1 MASSRKAKGR
11 KPRPKG
17 FFAGKKILVTGGAG
31 FLGQSVVRLLLE
43 NGVRPK
49 DIFVPRSDQYDLR
62 FQVSCAKVVTG
73 QDIVIHLAAN
83 AGGIGWNLAHPGCLF
98 YDNIAMGALLMEEAR
113 RAGAEKFVQIGT
125 VCSYPFRPPRIPF
138 QEDDLWEGYPEST
151 NAPYGIAKKALMV
164 MGQAYRQGY
173 GFNVI
178 YLLPVNLY
186 GPGDH
191 FEPEKSHVIPA
202 LIRKFV
208 DARESG
214 EEEVEIW
221 GTGYHEGVPVS
232 REFLYVDD
240 AAEAIVLATENY
252 DKPAPVNIGSGQEIA
267 INDLVEMIREMTGYR
282 GRVVRNTSKP
292 DGQPRRC
299 LDISRAKA
307 EFGFAARTP
316 FGEGLRKT
324 IEWYERSR
332 AEGEPRR

>member
-1 MASSRKAKGR
+1 MTARGAKNR

-17 FFAGKKILVTGGAG
+17 FFAEKKILVTGGAG

-43 NGVRPK
+43 GGVRPK
-49 DIFVPRSDQYDLR
+49 DIFIPRSDQYDLR
-62 FQVSCAKVVTG
+62 FQIPCAKVVTG

-98 YDNIAMGALLMEEAR
+98 YDNIAMGVLLMEEAR

-138 QEDDLWEGYPEST
+138 KEDDLWEGYPEST

-164 MGQAYRQGY
+164 MGQALRQGY

-208 DARESG
+208 DAREAG
-214 EEEVEIW
+214 AKEVEIW

-240 AAEAIVLATENY
+240 AAEAIVLAAEKY

-267 INDLVEMIREMTGYR
+267 INDLVEMIREMTEYR
-282 GRVVRNTSKP
+282 GTVVRNTSKP

-299 LDISRAKA
+299 LDISRAKT

-316 FGEGLRKT
+316 FKEGLRKT
-324 IEWYERSR
+324 IEWYERVR

>member
-1 MASSRKAKGR
+1 MAARKAKGR
-11 KPRPKG
+11 KPRPEG
-17 FFAGKKILVTGGAG
+17 FFAGKKILLTGGAG
-31 FLGQSVVRLLLE
+31 FLGRSVVRLLLE
-43 NGVRPK
+43 KGLRPK

-164 MGQAYRQGY
+164 MGQAYRQEH

-208 DARESG
+208 EARESG
-214 EEEVEIW
+214 EKEVEIW

-240 AAEAIVLATENY
+240 AAEAIVLATEKY
-252 DKPAPVNIGSGQEIA
+252 DKPGPVNIGSGQEIA

-307 EFGFAARTP
+307 EFGFTARTP
-316 FGEGLRKT
+316 FEEGLRKT
-324 IEWYERSR
+324 IEWYEQSR

>member
-1 MASSRKAKGR
+1 MVSTRKAKGR
-11 KPRPKG
+11 KPRPEG

-43 NGVRPK
+43 KGVVPK

-62 FQVSCAKVVTG
+62 FQIPCAKVVTG

-138 QEDDLWEGYPEST
+138 REDDLWEGYPEST
-151 NAPYGIAKKALMV
+151 NASYGIAKKALLV

-191 FEPEKSHVIPA
+191 FFEPEKSHVIPA

-214 EEEVEIW
+214 AKEVEIW
-221 GTGYHEGVPVS
+221 GTGLHEGVPVS

-240 AAEAIVLATENY
+240 AAEAVILATERY
-252 DKPAPVNIGSGQEIA
+252 DKSDPVNIGSGQEIA

-282 GRVVRNTSKP
+282 GTVVRDTSKP

-299 LDISRAKA
+299 LDISGAKV
-307 EFGFAARTP
+307 EFGFTARTP
-316 FGEGLRKT
+316 FREGLRKT

-332 AEGEPRR
+332 AEREP

>member
-1 MASSRKAKGR
+1 MVSTRKAKGR
-11 KPRPKG
+11 KPRPEG

-31 FLGQSVVRLLLE
+31 FLGQSVVRFLLE
-43 NGVRPK
+43 KGVAPK

-62 FQVSCAKVVTG
+62 FQISCAKVVTG

-138 QEDDLWEGYPEST
+138 REDDLWEGYPEPT
-151 NAPYGIAKKALMV
+151 NASYGIAKKALLV

-173 GFNVI
+173 RFNVI

-191 FEPEKSHVIPA
+191 FDPEKSHVIPA

-208 DARESG
+208 EARESG
-214 EEEVEIW
+214 EKEVKIW

-240 AAEAIVLATENY
+240 AAEAIVLAAEKY
-252 DKPAPVNIGSGQEIA
+252 DKPDPVNIGSGQEIA
-267 INDLVEMIREMTGYR
+267 INDLVEMVREMTGYR
-282 GRVVRNTSKP
+282 GSVVRDPSKP

-307 EFGFAARTP
+307 EFGFTARTP
-316 FGEGLRKT
+316 FQEGLRRT
-324 IEWYERSR
+324 IEWYEKNR
-332 AEGEPRR
+332 AEEEIRQ